1 MISSKLYFTIGMPRC
16 GKSTFCDRF
25 VKENSN
31 RVIVCSD
38 DIRKALHGQRYEP
51 LAETMVFAIKHV
63 MIRAH
68 LSRGAT
74 VIVDG
79 THSTDISIQR
89 LLEIDECAVGIVFDT
104 PKEVC
109 IQRAIES
116 KQMDL
121 IPAIN
126 RIESNLLKLGWVS
139 GNHDQSTVHKS
150 LANILDK
157 VKERNLYGK
166 LLAPTSN

>member
-1 MISSKLYFTIGMPRC
+1 MTKLYFTIGMPRC
-16 GKSTFCDRF
+16 GKSTFCDKF
-25 VKENSN
+25 VSEQPN

-38 DIRKALHGQRYEP
+38 DIRKALHGKRYEP

-79 THSTDISIQR
+79 THSTDISIKR
-89 LLEIDECAVGIVFDT
+89 LLEIDENAVAIVFDT

-109 IQRAIES
+109 IQRAIDCG
-116 KQMDL
+116 QNDL

-139 GNHDQSTVHKS
+139 GNYDQGAVHKS
-150 LANILDK
+150 LASILDK

-166 LLAPTSN
+166 INESDI